1 MCSSRKRSG
10 SIGFHVVRPFSL
22 FSQSYLNYSAIFY
35 QWLRHAL
42 THYDPLVGIEMS
54 LCIEDIMIV
63 TPTEEIAHIAVIK
76 DGWAS
81 NQEEMQS
88 PEALMSSIVK

>member
-1 MCSSRKRSG
+1 
-10 SIGFHVVRPFSL
+10 
-22 FSQSYLNYSAIFY
+22 
-35 QWLRHAL
+35 
-42 THYDPLVGIEMS
+42 
-54 LCIEDIMIV
+54 MIV